1 MEKASSGQARRRP
14 RREISMAYYSR
25 FLEKIKP
32 DGEKWAQKRRPAEA
46 GLLNVILGKDYLYI
60 AL

>member
-1 MEKASSGQARRRP
+1 MGRTGE
-14 RREISMAYYSR
+14 SMAYYSR

-32 DGEKWAQKRRPAEA
+32 EDEKWAQKRRPAEA

>member
-1 MEKASSGQARRRP
+1 MEKASSIG
-14 RREISMAYYSR
+14 REMLRAGKSICYYSR
-25 FLEKIKP
+25 FLEKIKGV
-32 DGEKWAQKRRPAEA
+32 GEKIGKKRRPAEA